1 MVQRSKQSQLQN
13 LLSMLS
19 IITEMEPVTKPPVS
33 TSPPLRTVAQSSW
46 TIIDN
51 WPCNPR
57 QAVELAHTI
66 NMVAQTSSSLESSR
80 YYTSMQ
86 ASFPN
91 ASQGKEN
98 PGIITPF
105 SKEHANK
112 S

>member
-1 MVQRSKQSQLQN
+1 MAKHRRMGGLIVQRSKQSQLQN

-51 WPCNPR
+51 WPCNPQ

-86 ASFPN
+86 DHFQTPR
-91 ASQGKEN
+91 KEKK
-98 PGIITPF
+98 TLV
-105 SKEHANK
+105 
-112 S
+112 